1 MTTIDTPHTST
12 PARRRIVATA
22 KLAFAAGAIAVGT
35 MALTPAIASAE
46 WDIGTYDG
54 CEARTIGS
62 STPQD
67 DICCSESGGRWNDK
81 LGECVAPPEDESG
94 DDGPPETSTG
104 PTTNPMRVI
113 RPQPPA
119 SMAPPASTV
128 AIPTPVILHRG
139 SFS

>member
-1 MTTIDTPHTST
+1 MTTIDTPHTNT
-12 PARRRIVATA
+12 PAGRRIVATA
-22 KLAFAAGAIAVGT
+22 KLAFAAGAIAVGA

-46 WDIGTYDG
+46 WDIGTYDA
-54 CEARTIGS
+54 CEARTISS

-67 DICCSESGGRWNDK
+67 STCCAESAGRWNDT

-94 DDGPPETSTG
+94 DDGPPETGTG
-104 PTTNPMRVI
+104 PATNPARAI

-119 SMAPPASTV
+119 SMAPPSTTA

-139 SFS
+139 SVS